1 MAVKQAVNDKADKSS
16 KLTRY
21 SDSQF
26 TELLLHRE
34 VEAFLFQEAALLD
47 EWRLD
52 DWLGLFTEDA
62 RYLVPAT
69 DTPKADPRETLGL
82 ISDDMTRLRARVERL
97 KSRHAHREFPW
108 SRTRRL
114 ITNVRITKI
123 VGEEIFVVA
132 SFLVYRVRSGNVD
145 PFIGAYEYTL
155 RRVNGSLKVAF
166 RKAMLDLEA
175 LRPHGTVSIIL

>member
-47 EWRLD
+47 EWLLD

-114 ITNVRITKI
+114 ITNVRITRV
-123 VGEEIFVVA
+123 VGDEIFVST
-132 SFLVYRVRSGNVD
+132 SFLVYRVRSGHVD
-145 PFIGAYEYTL
+145 PLIGSYEYTL
-155 RRVNGSLKVAF
+155 RRVDGSLKVAF

-175 LRPHGTVSIIL
+175 LRPHGTISIIL

>member
-1 MAVKQAVNDKADKSS
+1 MAVKQAVKDKADKSS
-16 KLTRY
+16 KLTPY
-21 SDSQF
+21 SDSQL

-47 EWRLD
+47 EWLLD

-69 DTPKADPRETLGL
+69 DTPKADPRVTLGL
-82 ISDDMTRLRARVERL
+82 ISDDMTRLRARVDRL

-114 ITNVRITKI
+114 ITNVRITRV
-123 VGEEIFVVA
+123 VGEEIFVAA

-145 PFIGAYEYTL
+145 PFIGSYEYTL
-155 RRVNGSLKVAF
+155 RRVDGSLKVAF